1 MRTMRRL
8 PLRMTGRC
16 GYALATLVAVVLWQ
30 GCSIACA
37 TNPATGQRQFNL
49 MSEAQ
54 ELQIGQES
62 DLQVR
67 KEMGVYEDPELQRYV
82 ESVGM
87 RMASSSQRP
96 NLPWHFTVV
105 DSPAVNAF
113 ALPGGYI
120 YITRGILVYLND
132 ESQMAGVLGHEIGHV
147 TARHAAQQYSKAT
160 AAQLGLGLGAIFSPA
175 ARAAGGLAQGGLG
188 LLFLKHGRD
197 DELQADR
204 LGAEYEAKNGW
215 DPEGVQNMLRTLARI
230 EEQSDRRGTPNY
242 LLTHP
247 TSADRVQKIE
257 ETVATLRAAPRG
269 AAEAESSKTN
279 RTEYLRRIDGLVY
292 GDNPRDGI
300 VRGDELLHPDL
311 RFAIR
316 FPSGWTVDNSKDQVV
331 AKAPNTQ
338 AYMLLALVQQPSG
351 TSIQDLALNDMRRA
365 GFQAVQGGETDINGL
380 RAFVGTF
387 QGSLQNLGAITLRVG
402 YVPIDRNIFRIV
414 GLAPPQV
421 FDQVDRDFTS
431 SVRSFRQ
438 LSRAEAESI
447 RPNRVDLYTVRA
459 GDTWASIAEG
469 AGHNLLP
476 AAKLALI
483 NGASIEERPRP
494 GDRIK
499 IIVAT

>member
-1 MRTMRRL
+1 M
-8 PLRMTGRC
+8 GVVC
-16 GYALATLVAVVLWQ
+16 LV
-30 GCSIACA
+30 SACA

-54 ELQIGQES
+54 EVQIGQES
-62 DLQVR
+62 DVQVR
-67 KEMGVYEDPELQRYV
+67 QEMGVYGDPELQRYV

-87 RMASSSQRP
+87 RMAHTSQRP

-120 YITRGILVYLND
+120 YITRGILAYLND
-132 ESQMAGVLGHEIGHV
+132 EAQMAGVLGHEIGHV

-160 AAQLGLGLGAIFSPA
+160 AAQLGLGLGAIFSPY
-175 ARAAGGLAQGGLG
+175 ARAASGAAQSGLG
-188 LLFLKHGRD
+188 LLFLKYSRD

-204 LGAEYEAKNGW
+204 LGAEYATNNGW

-230 EEQSDRRGTPNY
+230 DEQSDRRGTPNY
-242 LLTHP
+242 LATHP
-247 TSADRVQKIE
+247 ASADRVQRID
-257 ETVATLRAAPRG
+257 ETVARLRAAPG
-269 AAEAESSKTN
+269 AEKSRTN
-279 RTEYLRRIDGLVY
+279 RAEYLRRIDGLVF
-292 GDNPRDGI
+292 GDNPREG
-300 VRGDELLHPDL
+300 VLRGNEFLHPNL
-311 RFAIR
+311 RFAIH
-316 FPSGWTVDNSKDQVV
+316 FPRGWNVDNGKDQVL
-331 AKAPNTQ
+331 AKAPNIQ
-338 AYMLLALVQQPSG
+338 AYVLLGLVQHPSG
-351 TSIQDLALNDMRRA
+351 TSIQDLGLYDMRRL

-387 QGSLQNLGAITLRVG
+387 QGTLQNLGPITLRVG

-414 GLAPPQV
+414 GLAPART
-421 FDQVDRDFTS
+421 FDQVEGEFTK

-438 LSRAEAESI
+438 LSRSEAENI
-447 RPNRVDLYTVRA
+447 RPNRIDLYTVRT

-469 AGHNLLP
+469 AGRGLLP

-483 NGASIEERPRP
+483 NGAGVGEQPRP

-499 IIVAT
+499 IVVTT

>member
-1 MRTMRRL
+1 
-8 PLRMTGRC
+8 MTGRC
-16 GYALATLVAVVLWQ
+16 GYALATVSVLLLWQ
-30 GCSIACA
+30 AFSIGCA

-54 ELQIGQES
+54 ELQLGQES
-62 DLQVR
+62 YLQVR
-67 KEMGVYEDPELQRYV
+67 KEMGVYADAELQRYV
-82 ESVGM
+82 ESIGM
-87 RMASSSQRP
+87 RMAATSQRP

-132 ESQMAGVLGHEIGHV
+132 ESQLAAALGHEIGHV

-215 DPEGVQNMLRTLARI
+215 DAAGMQNMLRTLSRI
-230 EEQSDRRGTPNY
+230 DAQADRRGTPNY
-242 LLTHP
+242 LATHP
-247 TSADRVQKIE
+247 ASADRVQKID
-257 ETVATLRAAPRG
+257 ETVATLRGAPG
-269 AAEAESSKTN
+269 ADASKTN
-279 RTEYLRRIDGLVY
+279 RVEYLRRIDGLVY

-300 VRGDELLHPDL
+300 VRGEELLHPDL
-311 RFAIR
+311 RFGIR
-316 FPSGWTVDNSKDQVV
+316 FPSGWRVDNSKDQVI
-331 AKAPNTQ
+331 AKAPDAQ
-338 AYMLLALVQQPSG
+338 AYLLLALVQQPSG
-351 TSIQDLALNDMRRA
+351 TSIQDLALYDMRRA
-365 GFQAVQGGETDINGL
+365 GFQAVQGGEMDINGL
-380 RAFVGTF
+380 RAFIGTF
-387 QGSLQNLGAITLRVG
+387 QGSLQNLGAVSLRVG

-414 GLAPPQV
+414 GLAPPSV
-421 FDQVDRDFTS
+421 FDQVERDFTS

-438 LSRAEAESI
+438 LSRAEADNI
-447 RPNRVDLYTVRA
+447 RPNRIDLYTVRT

-469 AGHNLLP
+469 AGHGLLP
-476 AAKLALI
+476 AATLALI
-483 NGASIEERPRP
+483 NGASVDEQPRA
-494 GDRIK
+494 GDRVK
-499 IIVAT
+499 IVVVT